1 MRPAD
6 TVGRLGGDE
15 FVVICENVNTDDVRA
30 LGHRLADVARRPV
43 RVADVEHRF
52 STSIGIAHSD
62 GDPPEPD
69 VLVRTADAAAYRA
82 KNRGRGGVEFAR
94 AARA

>member
-1 MRPAD
+1 M
-6 TVGRLGGDE
+6 GRLGGDE
-15 FVVICENVNTDDVRA
+15 FVVICENVDADAVLA
-30 LGHRLADVARRPV
+30 LAHRLIDVARRDV
-43 RVADVEHRF
+43 QAAGVEHRF

-82 KNRGRGGVEFAR
+82 KNRGPGGVEFAR
-94 AARA
+94 APSA